1 MAVITL
7 DARDFLQPKLVE
19 DLANDK
25 IETKLNF
32 IDVFDVVPTNA
43 TTVSYAQDLVT
54 AGDDISSG
62 KMGTPLPMGELSK
75 LSEIEVSPISRKHG
89 ALEVFGYKIKV
100 SERDIDRGEV
110 IDDLNRAVNR
120 ATYGMA
126 KKVNDDQVAVLKTAP
141 SLNDITEPGASFT
154 AWGDSDPNP
163 VSDVLDIAEAM
174 DLDNYESELTDLY
187 LHKTNYYE
195 FLDYLQSIDINWVLN
210 PMDNTARGIPP
221 VEGVNIHKLK
231 SSELSEGYYLGLCQ
245 TPGYQALTTYA
256 YHPNGVG
263 SDGTYPL
270 ISVNQYK
277 EQEHPRNVVTEF
289 TAEMFHALKAP
300 NSVCYRSGV

>member
-19 DLANDK
+19 GLANTK

-32 IDVFDVVPTNA
+32 IDIFDIVPTNA
-43 TTVSYAQDLVT
+43 TTVSYSQDLVN
-54 AGDDISSG
+54 AGDDIDSG

-110 IDDLNRAVNR
+110 VDDLNRAVNR

-126 KKVNDDQVAVLKTAP
+126 RKINDDQVAMLKTAP
-141 SLNDITEPGASFT
+141 AVNDITEPGAFT
-154 AWGDSDPNP
+154 AWDADGCTP
-163 VSDVLDIAEAM
+163 VSDVLSIEESM
-174 DLDNYESELTDLY
+174 DLDNYESLLTDLF

-195 FLDYLQSIDINWVLN
+195 ALDFLQNIDINWVLDPKGN
-210 PMDNTARGIPP
+210 PQRQLPAINGI
-221 VEGVNIHKLK
+221 NIHKLK
-231 SSELSEGYYLGLCQ
+231 SSELAEAAYLGLCL
-245 TPGYQALTTYA
+245 TPGYQPLTTYA
-256 YHPNGVG
+256 YSPSGIG
-263 SDGTYPL
+263 KDGTYPL
-270 ISVNQYK
+270 VSVNQYK

-300 NSVCYRSGV
+300 NSVCYRAASI